1 MNILNFKKECECA
14 RSGSISDQ
22 CDKING
28 SCLCRKGIRGYHC
41 DTCDRG
47 TTGDVPNCTQCGE
60 CFDDW
65 TDVLKNI
72 ESKYMCTNKYQG

>member
-1 MNILNFKKECECA
+1 MNFKKECECA

-65 TDVLKNI
+65 TKIIVKLEGI
-72 ESKYMCTNKYQG
+72 FSYF